1 VSPRTRDL
9 TLFWAVL
16 VQMLPATVISP
27 AIRPLFASLHDG
39 AEGPMHAF
47 MSVNM
52 AAAALAAPL
61 IGARIDRK
69 HARRSWLRALTFL
82 DAILL
87 LACTLPL
94 PTMLV
99 LVLRFLEGGAHVG
112 GATILLTEASTRAR
126 RSQRAVMGLA
136 GAGIMAAV
144 AVGHTLGAVLVGID
158 MRAPFWAAAACALL
172 VSVVIPRQLEEDE
185 TALKGPRVPALRVL
199 APLLVPVVFAFMAR
213 FTVGCLV
220 VTFSLFAHRAHGLS
234 DQNIGGLYAAMTVP
248 FALATYPAA
257 RLAQRVPRALLLS
270 GGSLVYALVLLALGY
285 VEPSALL
292 YLMIV
297 GGLASAAI
305 FASTLCYAAERAP
318 KEGVARAM
326 ALFNAAGC
334 LGMLL
339 GPIFAG
345 VLSAL
350 IRTEADPLH
359 AHRTVFVCAGSA
371 LIASLVLS
379 SAWLRATM
387 RAEWQSRATAGS
399 AARLT

>member
-1 VSPRTRDL
+1 MSPKKRDML
-9 TLFWAVL
+9 LFWAVL

-27 AIRPLFASLHDG
+27 AIRPLFAALHGG

-52 AAAALAAPL
+52 AAAAIAAPL
-61 IGARIDRK
+61 VGARLDRR
-69 HARRSWLRALTFL
+69 HTRRRWLRALTLL
-82 DAILL
+82 DGLLL

-99 LVLRFLEGGAHVG
+99 LALRFLEGGAHVG

-126 RSQRAVMGLA
+126 RSHRAVMGLA

-158 MRAPFWAAAACALL
+158 MRAPFWGAAVCALL
-172 VSVVIPRQLEEDE
+172 VSGLAPTQLDEDD
-185 TALKGPRVPALRVL
+185 TVARGPRAPAREVL
-199 APLLVPVVFAFMAR
+199 APLWAPALFAFMAR

-220 VTFSLFAHRAHGLS
+220 VTFSLFAHRAHGLTDRS
-234 DQNIGGLYAAMTVP
+234 IGGLYAAMTVP

-257 RLAQRVPRALLLS
+257 RLATRVPRALLLAL
-270 GGSLVYALVLLALGY
+270 GALIYALVLLALGY
-285 VEPSALL
+285 VEPHALL
-292 YLMIV
+292 PLMV
-297 GGLASAAI
+297 TAGLASAAL

-318 KEGVARAM
+318 KEGIARAM

-334 LGMLL
+334 LGMLI
-339 GPIFAG
+339 GPAFAG

-350 IRTEADPLH
+350 VRTADDPLH
-359 AHRTVFVCAGSA
+359 AHRVVFACAGGSLLLTIAVSA
-371 LIASLVLS
+371 GWLVSSLRSEV
-379 SAWLRATM
+379 RA
-387 RAEWQSRATAGS
+387 QATDGS
-399 AARLT
+399 VQRIT